1 MQLLRGTFQHYAWGT
16 TNAIPE
22 LLGEPADGRPV
33 AEYWLGAHPLAPSV
47 VAGKPL
53 DALVAEQPEVLG
65 EASRSAF
72 GDRLPYLVKVLSARH
87 ALSLQAHPSREQ
99 AEEGYERENAAGLA
113 PDAPDRTY
121 RDDWPKPELLVALD
135 EFQGLAGFR
144 DPLRTA
150 ALFGGLGVADE
161 LASVIGPLT
170 ERKGSAALAEVFLD
184 VLSLDGE
191 RGRLSELVCAA
202 AMQKQHSPGELGEFA
217 RTVLE
222 LDEVF
227 PTDHGILAALLMNRV
242 TLQPGEALY
251 VPAGQM
257 HAYLRGTGVEVM
269 ANSDNVIRGGL
280 TNKHVDVGELVKVVD
295 FEPSV
300 PTAIHPSSV
309 RSGVQK
315 YKTPCR
321 EFDVWRIAPSAN
333 LAPIRLPRRRSARIL
348 LVIEGNVELTAGS
361 VQLGLSR
368 GQAAFVPATDPIAT
382 ISGDAVA
389 FLTASGLR

>member
-33 AEYWLGAHPLAPSV
+33 AEYWLGAHPLAPSIA
-47 VAGKPL
+47 AGEPL
-53 DALVAEQPEVLG
+53 DALIAAHPEVVG
-65 EASRSAF
+65 KASRAAF

-99 AEEGYERENAAGLA
+99 AEEGFERENAAGLA
-113 PDAPDRTY
+113 PDAPERTY
-121 RDDWPKPELLVALD
+121 RDDWPKPELLVALE
-135 EFQGLAGFR
+135 EFHGLAGFR
-144 DPLRTA
+144 DPRRTA

-161 LASVIGPLT
+161 LSSVIGALT

-191 RGRLSELVCAA
+191 RAGLSELVCAA

-242 TLQPGEALY
+242 TLRPGEALY

-280 TNKHVDVGELVKVVD
+280 TSKHVDVGELVKVVD

-300 PTAIHPSSV
+300 PKAIHPTSV
-309 RSGVQK
+309 RAGVQK

-321 EFDVWRIAPSAN
+321 EFDVWRIKAGAEVS
-333 LAPIRLPRRRSARIL
+333 PIRLPGRRSARIL
-348 LVIEGNVELTAGS
+348 LVIDGEVELVSGS
-361 VQLGLSR
+361 EQLRLGR
-368 GQAAFVPATDPIAT
+368 GQAAFLPATDPLAT
-382 ISGDAVA
+382 VSGDAVA

>member
-33 AEYWLGAHPLAPSV
+33 AEYWLGAHPLAPSI

-65 EASRSAF
+65 KASRRAF
-72 GDRLPYLVKVLSARH
+72 GNRLPYLVKVLSARH
-87 ALSLQAHPSREQ
+87 ALSLQAHPSRDQ
-99 AEEGYERENAAGLA
+99 AEEGYARENAAGLA
-113 PDAPDRTY
+113 PEAPERTY

-135 EFQGLAGFR
+135 EFHGLAGFR
-144 DPLRTA
+144 DPRRTA
-150 ALFGGLGVADE
+150 ALFGGLGGADE

-191 RGRLSELVCAA
+191 RRRLSELVCAA

-227 PTDHGILAALLMNRV
+227 PADHGILAALLMNRV
-242 TLQPGEALY
+242 TLRPGDALY

-295 FEPSV
+295 FEPSI
-300 PTAIHPSSV
+300 PKAIRPATV
-309 RSGVQK
+309 RAGVAK

-321 EFDVWRIAPSAN
+321 EFDVWRIKPAAG
-333 LAPIRLPRRRSARIL
+333 LAPIRLPGRRSARIL
-348 LVIEGNVELTAGS
+348 LVIEGEVELTAGS
-361 VQLGLSR
+361 GQLRLAR
-368 GQAAFVPATDPIAT
+368 GQAAFLPATDPKAM